1 MTIARIETADALL
14 NAGITGFVNILKDAN
29 ITSYKCV
36 NNYVEFDISILE
48 NFHHYYFDYFANRYK
63 ELLSHTFIVTKGKDF
78 LYKKEWDD
86 KTIEDWNKYIERA
99 KKNLK
104 SNSYTAA
111 YKMMSCTEVDLVE
124 MEKKLKKLK
133 LKKNQTVSDIQNEIH
148 EQIHYLKTI
157 IEFLEKEEVG
167 KFILAKNI
175 AYTIIE
181 NFWGGVSF
189 LYKSKEAT
197 TADIFEEYKKYF
209 INPVKFYYEE
219 DHTKDKYV
227 CFISNQPIKKTE
239 KPYAYGMS
247 WLTSMGV
254 DMGKKKSHFWNLQ
267 SNTCYISPL
276 INFIYSCI
284 PAGFT
289 FMNNQGYFVNCN
301 SSVEALTR
309 LNNNHEMYVIK
320 SDDNIQLLEA
330 RTYYQ
335 LIDFMENQKNKKSRY
350 EIDNIQVIK
359 FSNTDNKTDNFRPYT
374 YNVLSKDKLE
384 VIKRHQKSLSNMI
397 SKVVKTGDGSYLRI
411 YQNVMERL
419 YSNKNQFDLIG
430 LLCRTNLPNRPE
442 EPIRSNRLILDILYL
457 NNSFIGTIV
466 RNQKE
471 KEDGSMSVYYSY
483 VNRETIAHMEN
494 AGRKLAYNYKVRNAS
509 NKLGGITYRLLNA
522 LKTKDTGKFMDTF
535 INAHLYAAREGEL
548 IIPPQMTEALTDED
562 KLQTLGYA
570 FVLGLRSGLNP
581 KGDKKEEDE
590 NE

>member
-1 MTIARIETADALL
+1 MTKVRIETADALL
-14 NAGITGFVNILKDAN
+14 NAGITGFVNILKDNN
-29 ITSYKCV
+29 IHYV
-36 NNYVEFDISILE
+36 PNNNYIEFDLSDLE
-48 NFHHYYFDYFANRYK
+48 NFQIYYFEYFAKRYK

-78 LYKKEWDD
+78 FYKKEWDD

-104 SNSYTAA
+104 SNSYLAA

-148 EQIHYLKTI
+148 EQIHYLQTI
-157 IEFLEKEEVG
+157 IDFLEKEEVE
-167 KFILAKNI
+167 KYILAKNI
-175 AYTIIE
+175 AYTIID

-189 LYKSKEAT
+189 LHKSST

-209 INPVKFYYEE
+209 IDPIKLYYEE

-227 CFISNQPIKKTE
+227 CFISNTPIKKLS
-239 KPYAYGMS
+239 KPHAYDMA
-247 WLTSMGV
+247 WLTKMGV
-254 DMGKKKSHFWNLQ
+254 DMSRKTSHFWNLQ

-289 FMNNQGYFVNCN
+289 FMNDQGYFVNCN

-320 SDDNIQLLEA
+320 SDDNLQLLEA

-335 LIDFMENQKNKKSRY
+335 LIDFMENQKHKKAKY

-384 VIKRHQKSLSNMI
+384 VIKRHQKSLNNMI
-397 SKVVKTGDGSYLRI
+397 NRVVKMGDGSYLRI

-430 LLCRTNLPNRPE
+430 LLCRTNLPSKAE
-442 EPIRSNRLILDILYL
+442 EPIRSNRLLLDIVYL
-457 NNSFIGTIV
+457 NNSFIGTIIQ
-466 RNQKE
+466 NQKE
-471 KEDGSMSVYYSY
+471 KEDGSMSDYYSY
-483 VNRETIAHMEN
+483 VRRETIAYMEN

-570 FVLGLRSGLNP
+570 FVLGLRSGLSP
-581 KGDKKEEDE
+581 KGDKKEEEE

>member
-1 MTIARIETADALL
+1 VRVVTIVRIETADALF

-29 ITSYKCV
+29 IAYVPT
-36 NNYVEFDISILE
+36 NNYIEFDLSDLE
-48 NFHHYYFDYFANRYK
+48 NFHIYYFEYFAKRYK

-86 KTIEDWNKYIERA
+86 KAIEEWNKYIERA
-99 KKNLK
+99 KKNIK
-104 SNSYTAA
+104 SNSYIAA
-111 YKMMSCTEVDLVE
+111 YKMMSCTEVDLIE

-148 EQIHYLKTI
+148 EQIHYLQTI
-157 IEFLEKEEVG
+157 IDFLEKEEV
-167 KFILAKNI
+167 KKYILAKNI
-175 AYTIIE
+175 AYTIID

-189 LYKSKEAT
+189 LHKSST
-197 TADIFEEYKKYF
+197 TTDIFEEYKKYF
-209 INPVKFYYEE
+209 IDPIKLYYEE
-219 DHTKDKYV
+219 DHNKDKYV
-227 CFISNQPIKKTE
+227 CFISNMPIKKLS
-239 KPYAYGMS
+239 KPHAYDMA
-247 WLTSMGV
+247 WLTKMGV
-254 DMGKKKSHFWNLQ
+254 DMSRKTSHFWNLQ

-335 LIDFMENQKNKKSRY
+335 LIDFMENQKHKKAKY
-350 EIDNIQVIK
+350 EVDNIQVIK

-384 VIKRHQKSLSNMI
+384 VIKRHQKSLNNMI
-397 SKVVKTGDGSYLRI
+397 NRVVKTGDGSYLRI

-430 LLCRTNLPNRPE
+430 LLCRTNLPSKAE
-442 EPIRSNRLILDILYL
+442 EPIRSNRLILDIVYL
-457 NNSFIGTIV
+457 NNSFIGTIIQ
-466 RNQKE
+466 NQKE
-471 KEDGSMSVYYSY
+471 KEDGSMSDYYSY
-483 VNRETIAHMEN
+483 VRRETIAYMEN

-581 KGDKKEEDE
+581 KGEKKEEEE
-590 NE
+590 NV